1 MDMKE
6 KILLEKMESA
16 KLKAIDSL
24 SRYKFEMFGYWSS
37 KWVGLNQLWGD
48 FGNKKFSNPFRKFVQ
63 LAKEIK

>member
-1 MDMKE
+1 
-6 KILLEKMESA
+6 MESA